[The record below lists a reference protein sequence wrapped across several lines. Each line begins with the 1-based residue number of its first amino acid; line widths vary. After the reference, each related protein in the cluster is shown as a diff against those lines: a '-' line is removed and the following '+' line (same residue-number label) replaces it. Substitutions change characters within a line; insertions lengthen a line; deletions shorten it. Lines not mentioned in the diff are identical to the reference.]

1 MNVKGIKWKSLFDSK
16 SSRGPSSI
24 LFIPWPQ
31 SLNHFHEN
39 SHFCKLTL
47 KCEFNFHLFINFI
60 RLFFF
65 TLLYPSLVLLSTLNL
80 SFEDFLR
87 TRMHPQLNLF
97 VSMNIKKQQP
107 SNFFLNFLP
116 QRNHPKCPL
125 KLKTRLL
132 PSTAHTNLRM
142 EIVPCKRFR
151 VWYTK
156 EPIYHTPTPISTHWH
171 NYWIWF
177 VSYPEGVGRVLV
189 YLSHCIRGSLE

>member
-1 MNVKGIKWKSLFDSK
+1 MSRGSNENLCLIQSPLVGLHQFS
-16 SSRGPSSI
+16 SSRDLSRWTISMKTHISASWHWNANSIFIFSSI
-24 LFIPWPQ
+24 L
-31 SLNHFHEN
+31 LD
-39 SHFCKLTL
+39 
-47 KCEFNFHLFINFI
+47 
-60 RLFFF
+60 FFF
-65 TLLYPSLVLLSTLNL
+65 YFIVPITCFIIHPKSVFWGFSKVKNASSTQLVCLY
-80 SFEDFLR
+80 EY
-87 TRMHPQLNLF
+87 
-97 VSMNIKKQQP
+97 K
-107 SNFFLNFLP
+107 NFFLNFLP